1 MDVKEYIKER
11 LDPQIEWYSKK
22 SKHCQKL
29 YKTIQIIEIIL
40 AATIPLLSGYSD
52 ILLIS
57 IIIGILGI
65 IITILESIAKLNKY
79 HEYWI
84 QYRSTCEILKYQKHI
99 YLTSSAPYN
108 KEDESVDN
116 LFVRN
121 IEQIISSEKNQWKS
135 INTKTNNK

>member
-57 IIIGILGI
+57 
-65 IITILESIAKLNKY
+65 ITILESIAKLNKY

-121 IEQIISSEKNQWKS
+121 IEQIISSENNQWKS